1 MKKRY
6 KYIAFFD
13 LDHTI
18 FGVNSATNLVEESR
32 RRGIMSEKQYRH
44 ALYLSIIFKLG
55 LGEPVKMINRMLSW
69 LKGVSEESLKQLC
82 REVFNHSLV
91 ETIRPEILRALEKH
105 RANNAA
111 NVLLSSASSPIC
123 EPVSEHLNLDDVIC
137 TRLETSDGILTGNTE
152 GKLVYG
158 LEKKNRLM
166 SYCNANDFNPEEA
179 YYYGDSIADVHVM
192 KAVGH
197 PVAVSPDKKLLKI
210 ATRRAWPVMAQNS
223 RSV

>member
-6 KYIAFFD
+6 KYIAFYD

-18 FGVNSATNLVEESR
+18 FVVNSATNLVEESR

-44 ALYLSIIFKLG
+44 ALYLSIIYKLG

-69 LKGVSEESLKQLC
+69 LKGVSEETLKQLC
-82 REVFNHSLV
+82 REVFNDSLI
-91 ETIRPEILRALEKH
+91 ETIRPEILVTMKDH
-105 RANNAA
+105 RANDAA

-137 TRLETSDGILTGNTE
+137 TLLEKADGILTGKTE

-158 LEKKNRLM
+158 LEKKKRLI
-166 SYCNANDFNPEEA
+166 SYCNANGYNREDA
-179 YYYGDSIADVHVM
+179 YYYGDSITDVHVM
-192 KAVGH
+192 KAVGN
-197 PVAVSPDKKLLKI
+197 PVAVSPDKRLLKI
-210 ATRRAWPVMAQNS
+210 ATRRAWQVMAQNS
-223 RSV
+223 R

>member
-1 MKKRY
+1 MKQRY
-6 KYIAFFD
+6 KYIAFYD

-18 FGVNSATNLVEESR
+18 FVVNSATNLVEEAR

-44 ALYLSIIFKLG
+44 ALYLSIIYKLG
-55 LGEPVKMINRMLSW
+55 LGEPAKIINRMLSW
-69 LKGVSEESLKQLC
+69 LKGLSEESVKQLC

-91 ETIRPEILRALEKH
+91 ETIRKEILEAMEQH
-105 RANNAA
+105 SANNAA

-137 TRLETSDGILTGNTE
+137 TRLKTDNSVLTGTTD

-158 LEKKNRLM
+158 MEKKHRMLA
-166 SYCNANDFNPEEA
+166 YCQDHGYNPEDA
-179 YYYGDSIADVHVM
+179 YYYGDSITDVHVM

-210 ATRRAWPVMAQNS
+210 ANKLTWYVIA
-223 RSV
+223 